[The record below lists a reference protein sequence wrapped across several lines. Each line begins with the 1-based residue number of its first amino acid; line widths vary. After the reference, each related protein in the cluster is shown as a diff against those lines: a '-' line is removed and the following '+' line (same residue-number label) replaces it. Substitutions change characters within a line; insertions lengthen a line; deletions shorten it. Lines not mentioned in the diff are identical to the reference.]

1 MRTRIL
7 VGEGRFQPD
16 PDWYRE
22 QRQPCPEFVF
32 LAHTMQGSIA
42 SFTTAAAQRGRW
54 FRYLFRH
61 WPLLGSAIGA
71 VLDSNRFEILYC
83 VSEDLGMFA
92 APLLRLRRWRGQLI
106 TVVHGIGANKRL
118 WFRIFG
124 HKGMAALITN
134 SEPQVQTLIRE
145 CGIPA
150 EKVHYFPYWL
160 DTDFFTPSPPSE
172 VHNGRFVF
180 ACGRENR
187 DYATL
192 LAAARQLDV
201 PFTILAHG
209 YFGDHVN
216 GSDDVPS
223 NVAFRPRVPYSELIS
238 LYRAAQLIVVPLNDV
253 SYAAG
258 LTGMLEAMASGK
270 CVVVTKSHGLRSYLD
285 ARNPGAIVPPR
296 DPGAMARAVAD
307 LLQSPE
313 RMREIGARNRE
324 WVERHA
330 ALPVYAQHV
339 ANVVKTFPVIRKG
352 ADPVVSEVV

>member
-1 MRTRIL
+1 
-7 VGEGRFQPD
+7 
-16 PDWYRE
+16 
-22 QRQPCPEFVF
+22 
-32 LAHTMQGSIA
+32 
-42 SFTTAAAQRGRW
+42 
-54 FRYLFRH
+54 
-61 WPLLGSAIGA
+61 
-71 VLDSNRFEILYC
+71 
-83 VSEDLGMFA
+83 
-92 APLLRLRRWRGQLI
+92 
-106 TVVHGIGANKRL
+106 
-118 WFRIFG
+118 
-124 HKGMAALITN
+124 
-134 SEPQVQTLIRE
+134 VQTLIRE

-150 EKVHYFPYWL
+150 EKVHYFPNWL